1 MNLRLMHAD
10 PSCLRCDLHTQAKS
24 VGIPSRH
31 LEDSLPVDS
40 SAPLLYFLG
49 RNPSYH
55 EDLHSECFVGKSG
68 AILLD
73 GYIRPLALEKHATIL
88 LGNACRCYSTDDTP
102 PNFPRQLRPCFESH
116 TLTELLWLSRAQ
128 RPLYIVC
135 LGEQA
140 TSALLRITLGRK
152 ASPQKEAFALNGH
165 TFTTPELTPKTT
177 KITIAPFTFT
187 HISTYHPS
195 AIYRAGMD
203 QDGTSLSRYIFA
215 VDSHMALL
223 HRLLTTGARPLS
235 EPTLIPPHSPRSA
248 LSQSGGAL

>member
-1 MNLRLMHAD
+1 MNLHLMHAD
-10 PSCLRCDLHTQAKS
+10 PSCTTCDLHTQAKN

-31 LEDSLPVDS
+31 LEDSLPPDS
-40 SAPLLYFLG
+40 DAPLLYFLG
-49 RNPSYH
+49 RNPGYH
-55 EDLHSECFVGKSG
+55 EDLHGECFVGKSG
-68 AILLD
+68 QILLD
-73 GYIRPLALEKHATIL
+73 GYIRPLSLEKHATII

-116 TLTELLWLSRAQ
+116 TLTELLWLSQ
-128 RPLYIVC
+128 TSRPLYIVC

-140 TSALLRITLGRK
+140 TSALLRITLNRK
-152 ASPQKEAFALNGH
+152 ASPQKDAFALNGH
-165 TFTTPELTPKTT
+165 TLTTPPLTLKTT
-177 KITIAPFTFT
+177 KAHIPPITFT

-223 HRLLTTGARPLS
+223 HRLLTSGARPIS
-235 EPTLIPPHSPRSA
+235 EPTRVPPFPPR
-248 LSQSGGAL
+248 